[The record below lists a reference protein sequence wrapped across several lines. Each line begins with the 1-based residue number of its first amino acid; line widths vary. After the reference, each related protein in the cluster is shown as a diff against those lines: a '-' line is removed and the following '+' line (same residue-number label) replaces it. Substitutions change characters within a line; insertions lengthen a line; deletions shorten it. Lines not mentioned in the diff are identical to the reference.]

1 MRMLKGMTTKGKIGY
16 CDAKCHNAKHDKCQ
30 CICEGRNH
38 GCGEIEAIDI
48 ERLDPRWM
56 TKHKIERIQSKGSK
70 QMDLF
75 VSLKEER

>member
-1 MRMLKGMTTKGKIGY
+1 MRMLKGMTTEGKIGY
-16 CDAKCHNAKHDKCQ
+16 CDAKCYKAKHDKCQ